1 MIHKSISY
9 SRHDRLRDIIND
21 NYDILMVLCRFGIS
35 LGFGDNTV
43 EQTCRENNV
52 DIDTFLAVINIISD
66 KRWEMHK
73 VSLPSLIGYL
83 RKSHS
88 HFIDYALPLIK
99 KMLIE
104 GIHQTTTSEISIH
117 IMNFFDNYVAEVRK
131 HMEYENDVIFT
142 YVENLLEG
150 KVESKF
156 KISDFSDHHEHVAG
170 KLDDLKELFVYQYN
184 QQNNELINNAL
195 FHIIKCGKDLV
206 VHCDIENKLLFPNV
220 TMLEENI
227 ISSRQADDS
236 RNAGA
241 TPAVETLSERER
253 EIVKWVA
260 HGLSNKEIADR
271 LNLSFHTITTHRR
284 NISEKLNIHST
295 AALAI
300 FAIVHKIID
309 INEVRMNDGE

>member
-1 MIHKSISY
+1 M
-9 SRHDRLRDIIND
+9 
-21 NYDILMVLCRFGIS
+21 
-35 LGFGDNTV
+35 
-43 EQTCRENNV
+43 
-52 DIDTFLAVINIISD
+52 
-66 KRWEMHK
+66 
-73 VSLPSLIGYL
+73 
-83 RKSHS
+83 
-88 HFIDYALPLIK
+88 
-99 KMLIE
+99 
-104 GIHQTTTSEISIH
+104 
-117 IMNFFDNYVAEVRK
+117 
-131 HMEYENDVIFT
+131 
-142 YVENLLEG
+142 
-150 KVESKF
+150 
-156 KISDFSDHHEHVAG
+156 
-170 KLDDLKELFVYQYN
+170 YQYN

-227 ISSRQADDS
+227 SSSRQADDS
-236 RNAGA
+236 KNAGA

-309 INEVRMNDGE
+309 INDVKMDAGE